1 MRQHTTGTLLGTL
14 MAQTAHHRC
23 RVEQE
28 ETGDVNAPG
37 METTLASID
46 LHVHELSVRE
56 RVARGDEYT
65 PRQTHS
71 GYCEYDAALTPGA
84 RLVEEFRHQEDGT
97 WEPVAAAEA
106 QQWQILGVNYLAGF
120 PQPHTQVALDLHR
133 MGPVR

>member
-14 MAQTAHHRC
+14 MEHSAHHRC

-28 ETGDVNAPG
+28 ETGDANSPG
-37 METTLASID
+37 WETTLAAID

-71 GYCEYDAALTPGA
+71 GYVEYAEELTPGA
-84 RLVEEFRHQEDGT
+84 RLVETFRQREDGR
-97 WEPVAAAEA
+97 WEPVAAADA
-106 QQWQILGVNYLAGF
+106 QRWQILGVNYLAGF
-120 PQPHTQVALDLHR
+120 PAPHTQVALDLHR